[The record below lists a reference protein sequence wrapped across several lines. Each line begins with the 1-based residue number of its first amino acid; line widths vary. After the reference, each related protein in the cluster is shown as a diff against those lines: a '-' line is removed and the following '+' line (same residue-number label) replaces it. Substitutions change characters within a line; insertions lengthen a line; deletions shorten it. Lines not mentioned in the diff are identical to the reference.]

1 MRVCFSGKEI
11 IKVLDAMIG
20 NTAPVGETN
29 IDERAFDRLQ
39 VLDEVTEWC
48 IDGIYYAG
56 LGKRS
61 DMASVKKVGNEA
73 YKIMHR
79 LQSQLS
85 EALFEADCEER
96 LERQK

>member
-20 NTAPVGETN
+20 DTAAIGETN
-29 IDERAFDRLQ
+29 FDERAFDRLQ

-48 IDGIYYAG
+48 IDSIYYAG

-79 LQSQLS
+79 LHSKLS
-85 EALFEADCEER
+85 EVLFEADCEER